1 MRPIRNHRKRWIF
14 GITFI
19 VVLVLI
25 RAALPAI
32 IQPRL
37 NKFLAEFS
45 PVYILHVED
54 LDISL
59 LRMAYRFENATGQL
73 RKNGHEFLTIESVD
87 VSIAWRELARGQI
100 HTDIEVSG
108 MKLTGDPMVLT
119 ASTSKEAEPE
129 KDAKEVKDNLFPLRV
144 TRLIVRNSSIEIGDV
159 VGLPE
164 EKKLVLRE
172 VEARVNNLTPE
183 HEMSQTLFTVQG
195 SILGSSVLKL
205 TGKAELKREPKA
217 WDIDLEMRDF
227 NLVEANPILIRMV
240 PFTFTSGRM
249 DLFGEIKSE
258 DNEMIGYVKPFLRDA
273 DIIDSKEKYKNG
285 KQFFVEIGSA
295 LGNWVLQRDKDKTT
309 ATKINFK
316 RKNGKMEYSL
326 GEVLGNAIEH
336 KTGTPFTPQI
346 EDIISIKE

>member
-1 MRPIRNHRKRWIF
+1 MQAFRAHRKRWII
-14 GITFI
+14 GIVI
-19 VVLVLI
+19 VTLVLI

-37 NKFLAEFS
+37 NKFLADFS

-54 LDISL
+54 FDISL
-59 LRMAYRFENATGQL
+59 IRMAYRFENATGQL
-73 RKNGHEFLTIESVD
+73 RKNDHEFMSIESVD
-87 VSIAWRELARGQI
+87 VSIAWRELIRGKI
-100 HTDIEVSG
+100 HTDIEISG

-119 ASTSKEAEPE
+119 ASTAKEAEPV

-144 TRLIVRNSSIEIGDV
+144 TRLVVRNSSIEIGDV

-183 HEMSQTLFTVQG
+183 YEMSQTLFMVQG
-195 SILGSSVLKL
+195 AILGSSILKV

-217 WDIDLEMRDF
+217 WDIDLEMRNF
-227 NLVEANPILIRMV
+227 NLVEANPILVRMV
-240 PFTFTSGRM
+240 PFTFTSGQM
-249 DLFGEIKSE
+249 DVFGEIKSE
-258 DNEMIGYVKPFLRDA
+258 NDEMVGYIKPFLRDA
-273 DIIDSKEKYKNG
+273 DIIDSKENFKNG
-285 KQFFVEIGSA
+285 KQFFVEYGSA
-295 LGNWVLQRDKDKTT
+295 IGNWLLQRGKDKTT
-309 ATKINFK
+309 ATKFNFK

-326 GEVLGNAIEH
+326 GEVIGNAIEH

-346 EDIISIKE
+346 EDTISIQE